1 MLDSL
6 TGGCGYYGI
15 LSSGVFLMVGGVACA
30 RVCAYA
36 RERPDADKSPETKK
50 LTERI
55 PVSHNP

>member
-15 LSSGVFLMVGGVACA
+15 LSSGVFSVVGGN
-30 RVCAYA
+30 RVCAHA
-36 RERPDADKSPETKK
+36 RMRESVPMPIKVWKQKK

>member
-15 LSSGVFLMVGGVACA
+15 LSSGVFLVVGGY

-36 RERPDADKSPETKK
+36 RKRSDADKSPETKK